1 MAEHLCIAQVPLFN
15 HLPIEAQQEIMN
27 LTHHHIYKKNE
38 LVFQPGDENLYIIAS
53 GSIKVY
59 QLSIS
64 GKEHLLRVLKEGD
77 YEGEKQLF
85 NIPNDTLF
93 GQALEETEI
102 CMLTQQAF
110 HQALLENPSI
120 AIKLLELS
128 AKRTAQ
134 LEKQAQFLSMER
146 VEERLA
152 HYLLQISANQSSITL
167 FMKMKDLALYL
178 GTTPETLSRKLKHL
192 EDHNYIKRTGKH
204 ITILDPDALENI

>member
-85 NIPNDTLF
+85 NI
-93 GQALEETEI
+93 ETEI
-102 CMLTQQAF
+102 CTLTQQAF

-178 GTTPETLSRKLKHL
+178 GTTPETLSRKLKYL

-204 ITILDPDALENI
+204 ITILDPDVLENI

>member
-85 NIPNDTLF
+85 NIKRYPLWTSSRRNGNMYANSTSISPGSFRKSIHCHQTLRTISKENSSVRKTSTVSLN
-93 GQALEETEI
+93 GT
-102 CMLTQQAF
+102 CRRTTCS
-110 HQALLENPSI
+110 LLV
-120 AIKLLELS
+120 ADLS
-128 AKRTAQ
+128 
-134 LEKQAQFLSMER
+134 
-146 VEERLA
+146 
-152 HYLLQISANQSSITL
+152 
-167 FMKMKDLALYL
+167 
-178 GTTPETLSRKLKHL
+178 
-192 EDHNYIKRTGKH
+192 
-204 ITILDPDALENI
+204 